1 MEIKFDI
8 TDAHVLYDVIDGVF
22 VALLKSQLK
31 ESEEFLA
38 ISSNEIDTKEA
49 KKLIKSC
56 KVILK
61 HYGVHCGD
69 SHGTA

>member
-1 MEIKFDI
+1 MEIKFDV
-8 TDAHVLYDVIDGVF
+8 TDSQVIYDVIDGVF

-38 ISSNEIDTKEA
+38 IASNEIDRKDTK
-49 KKLIKSC
+49 KMIKSC

-61 HYGVHCGD
+61 HYGVHCKD
-69 SHGTA
+69 